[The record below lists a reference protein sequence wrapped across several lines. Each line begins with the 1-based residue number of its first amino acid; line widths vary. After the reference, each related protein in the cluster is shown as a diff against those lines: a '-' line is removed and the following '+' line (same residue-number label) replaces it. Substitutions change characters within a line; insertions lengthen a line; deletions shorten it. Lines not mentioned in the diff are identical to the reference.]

1 MKVYKCLIGAHKE
14 DEPTFFSEVSSVK
27 IRYLQ
32 IETWEIPLKYKNFF
46 YCEDDQILEQGR
58 EVAKT

>member
-1 MKVYKCLIGAHKE
+1 MKVYKCLIGAQKE

-46 YCEDDQILEQGR
+46 TVRMIKFWNR
-58 EVAKT
+58 EER